1 MHWKRAMTKRGMLA
15 LNENL
20 SRIKTMMKITIMLIL
35 KITKMKIL
43 MMMMLKGFDEDDA
56 NFDGDV
62 DLKLSKIV
70 KI

>member
-1 MHWKRAMTKRGMLA
+1 
-15 LNENL
+15 
-20 SRIKTMMKITIMLIL
+20 MLIL

-43 MMMMLKGFDEDDA
+43 MMMMLKGYDDDDA